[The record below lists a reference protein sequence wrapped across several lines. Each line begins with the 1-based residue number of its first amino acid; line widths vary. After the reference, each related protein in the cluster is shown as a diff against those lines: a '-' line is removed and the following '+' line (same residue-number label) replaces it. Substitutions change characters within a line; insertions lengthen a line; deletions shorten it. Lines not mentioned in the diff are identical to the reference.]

1 MSAPGL
7 SGNVI
12 ATPTI
17 TGCGSTTVTPLD
29 AAGNGTSQLNTY
41 VAMNLPNTCTGVSAS
56 SSLGGTSNR
65 WSIATVVLRGLPTSY
80 IVENYTHNPT
90 ASVLSLTMNTLE
102 ASSLLVSTTVDNNGA
117 SSFTPSAGFTT
128 LLTQSA
134 YSPGMM
140 VSTDSGGPAAYTSNP
155 TGCLSN
161 CWQSLVVIRSV
172 LPAFGVMQFSH
183 VNSGTGTSLTCTLPF
198 PSTAGDG
205 LIGTAIPFGSSDTCA
220 VPHDDQSNAYKQ
232 IGSLLP
238 TSNGAGCMFYAKN
251 ITASSSPVITFP
263 TLNGGS
269 ATTFTTRCAETRGA
283 SPVAPYSAS
292 TQSYQKNYPITTNF
306 QFGPVTLPVGNYLM
320 IGEGYVGTE
329 NYPFTVTNGTQLGNF
344 EDPTHGLTNFFLAP
358 FSSSG
363 APYTMTVTPSS
374 GQPATWFSGIFTD
387 TADYYAKITQSTF
400 CSYGCTGGGPLVT
413 PYVVAAGDTGVVF
426 MANTSSALPVMTAS
440 PADTFT
446 QDCSFTASQAY
457 MLWHGSNLTGG
468 SQYSFSFTNIT
479 DSGVHFA
486 ELNNVG
492 AFDGAACNGGP
503 NTTPGTTSY
512 NSGNITITHTDMV
525 LSCGSFAGAFGDQPV
540 NQDGTWPQSFTS
552 QYSDYI
558 GAQCSM
564 QILPPGTY
572 HSANYSAPTNT
583 GTLGAAVIA
592 FQISP
597 FPATQTTLQGVS
609 AQGVSVQ

>member
-1 MSAPGL
+1 MPALATMRRLLLLLLLLPLPLAAQTTPCGAASALASGSASSFSTTFLTIPGGLACTTNTGDGLLIQVAAPGL
-7 SGNVI
+7 SGGNVI

-29 AAGNGTSQLNTY
+29 ATGNGTSQLNTY
-41 VAMNLPNTCTGVSAS
+41 VAMNLPNTCTGVSVS

-90 ASVLSLTMNTLE
+90 QNVLSLTMNTLE
-102 ASSLLVSTTVDNNGA
+102 ASSLLISTTVDDNAA

-134 YSPGMM
+134 HTPGMM

-155 TGCLSN
+155 TGCVST

-198 PSTAGDG
+198 PSTAADG

-232 IGSLLP
+232 IGSVLP

-306 QFGPVTLPVGNYLM
+306 QFGPATLPVGNYLM

-374 GQPATWFSGIFTD
+374 GQPANLVFRHLYRHGRLLREDYAEHFLRVRMHGWRPVGDTLRCGSGRYGRRLHGEHLQRVARDDGLACGYF
-387 TADYYAKITQSTF
+387 YAGLQLHGKS
-400 CSYGCTGGGPLVT
+400 GV
-413 PYVVAAGDTGVVF
+413 YVVAWVKPD
-426 MANTSSALPVMTAS
+426 
-440 PADTFT
+440 
-446 QDCSFTASQAY
+446 
-457 MLWHGSNLTGG
+457 WR
-468 SQYSFSFTNIT
+468 
-479 DSGVHFA
+479 
-486 ELNNVG
+486 
-492 AFDGAACNGGP
+492 
-503 NTTPGTTSY
+503 
-512 NSGNITITHTDMV
+512 
-525 LSCGSFAGAFGDQPV
+525 QPV
-540 NQDGTWPQSFTS
+540 
-552 QYSDYI
+552 
-558 GAQCSM
+558 
-564 QILPPGTY
+564 
-572 HSANYSAPTNT
+572 
-583 GTLGAAVIA
+583 
-592 FQISP
+592 
-597 FPATQTTLQGVS
+597 
-609 AQGVSVQ
+609 